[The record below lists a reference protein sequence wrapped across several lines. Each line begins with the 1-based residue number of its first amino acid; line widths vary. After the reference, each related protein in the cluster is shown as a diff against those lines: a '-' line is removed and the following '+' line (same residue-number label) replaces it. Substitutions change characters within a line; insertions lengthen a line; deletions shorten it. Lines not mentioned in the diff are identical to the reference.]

1 MKKALF
7 VLAMVIPL
15 ASNAQI
21 FFKLDAGLGGAFTFG
36 DLKSYGIMAHTEP
49 KIFILPSL
57 SAGMRFE
64 GDALFGGSITDTESD
79 LSVGISSRAAILLK
93 GEYYFS
99 ENKTRPFVG
108 CGFGMYTIANNSA
121 SGTGS
126 ASLEAGNHFG
136 VAPEIGVTFGN
147 FRLSA
152 MYHIL
157 TGNNLVE
164 MTVGDPQEI
173 SMNYLVI
180 QMGFKIFSVGERN

>member
-7 VLAMVIPL
+7 VIALVIPL
-15 ASNAQI
+15 ASNAQV
-21 FFKLDAGLGGAFTFG
+21 FFKLDAGLGGALTFG
-36 DLKSYGIMAHTEP
+36 DLKSYGIMAHVEP
-49 KIFILPSL
+49 KVFILPSV

-64 GDALFGGSITDTESD
+64 ENALFGGSISDAETDLD
-79 LSVGISSRAAILLK
+79 VGISSRGAILLK
-93 GEYYFS
+93 GEYYLS
-99 ENKTRPFVG
+99 DNKTRPFLG
-108 CGFGMYTIANNSA
+108 LGLGMYTIANTAA

-126 ASLEAGNHFG
+126 ASIEAGNHFG

-164 MTVGDPQEI
+164 MSAGAPAEI

-180 QMGFKIFSVGERN
+180 QIGFKIFSVGEN